1 MKNTKWMRIFSVLM
15 LVAVMVSACGQLS
28 MPNNSNEKVEQME
41 ERLRTLSVSGSGQVT
56 LVPDIARINIG
67 VHSEAELVT
76 VAVNQNNKQAQAI
89 TDALLKK
96 GVEAKDIQTA
106 NFNVYP
112 MNIYDNMGNR
122 TGVKYSVDN
131 TLYVTVR
138 DLKALS
144 EILDA
149 AIVAGANQINGISF
163 DVEDRATAQKQAR
176 DLALKDAEAKA
187 KDVAETV
194 GVTLGEI
201 QSINVSNSSY
211 VQPYQMYGMGGGM
224 AADMVKESEVPISA
238 GQIVVTYEVSLLY
251 RIGK

>member
-1 MKNTKWMRIFSVLM
+1 MKKIKWMRFFVVMM
-15 LVAVMVSACGQLS
+15 LVAVMLSACGQMAAS
-28 MPNNSNEKVEQME
+28 NNSNTKADQME
-41 ERLRTLSVSGSGQVT
+41 TPRTLSVSGSGQVA
-56 LVPDIARINIG
+56 LVPDIARVNVG
-67 VHSEAELVT
+67 VHSEAKLVT
-76 VAVNQNNKQAQAI
+76 AAVNENNKQAQAI

-96 GVEAKDIQTA
+96 GIEAKDIQTA

-112 MNIYDNMGNR
+112 MNSYDNMGNI

-138 DLKALS
+138 DLKTLS

-149 AIVAGANQINGISF
+149 AIKAGANQINGISF
-163 DVEDRATAQKQAR
+163 DIEDRDAAQKQAR

-194 GVTLGEI
+194 GVTLGEVL
-201 QSINVSNSSY
+201 SINVNNSSY
-211 VQPYQMYGMGGGM
+211 VQPYPMYGMGGGM
-224 AADMVKESEVPISA
+224 KADMAAESSVPVSA

-251 RIGK
+251 GID